1 MEELVLSGQILVGV
15 FLSITL
21 TAFIT
26 VAMRA
31 PLLSLFKTHPTPCLS
46 SIRMAA
52 ILKRSVLTRTNAAFL
67 PNDQFLCR
75 KKLFIDETRGLLQQ
89 DKEHLNNDVP
99 SIDKLTSLMKP
110 HLLRTKVLENI
121 ANVGPQMALGA
132 WIRTMF
138 HGYVV
143 CRLPFW
149 VPERFRSMLQSGIE
163 MMGES
168 LDIRY
173 VSGLSWEVEDMQ
185 FGSLPEEIPEMQ
197 TKMLMKQE
205 KEQWKGMD
213 YHWKLENIEEELLG
227 KDSIK

>member
-1 MEELVLSGQILVGV
+1 
-15 FLSITL
+15 
-21 TAFIT
+21 
-26 VAMRA
+26 
-31 PLLSLFKTHPTPCLS
+31 
-46 SIRMAA
+46 MAA

-173 VSGLSWEVEDMQ
+173 VSGLSWYILNIFGLQGFLFLLDGTREVEDMQ

-213 YHWKLENIEEELLG
+213 YHW
-227 KDSIK
+227 